1 MPIIVYNSFMGNGKE
16 IFDACLKL
24 KTKEFILVTIENIDW
39 DNEMTPYFNPPI
51 FKNDQSYQ
59 GLGNEHLKLIEDK
72 IIPEVRKRLL
82 IKPKEYILA
91 GYSLAGLFSI
101 FAIINTN
108 YFTKFVSGSG
118 SLWYPNFI
126 EYFKNNLSKYPKKVY
141 LSLGNTEKNGRDMS
155 KCVQD
160 KTEELL
166 YYLKNKGIDVIFEL
180 NEGGHF
186 KNVYLRI
193 AKGIKWI
200 L

>member
-1 MPIIVYNSFMGNGKE
+1 M
-16 IFDACLKL
+16 
-24 KTKEFILVTIENIDW
+24 TKSRLEW
-39 DNEMTPYFNPPI
+39 YYEM
-51 FKNDQSYQ
+51 
-59 GLGNEHLKLIEDK
+59 EDCMSMNNK
-72 IIPEVRKRLL
+72 SKD
-82 IKPKEYILA
+82 
-91 GYSLAGLFSI
+91 
-101 FAIINTN
+101 
-108 YFTKFVSGSG
+108 
-118 SLWYPNFI
+118 I

-141 LSLGNTEKNGRDMS
+141 LSLGNTEKNGRNMS